1 MTREELERLRQPWPP
16 VMEMAMRAGGCDL
29 EPTYIE
35 DEHGCYSTGFFRW
48 KGKHIAITIDAGLW
62 HLSAACNHTMGYY
75 ELKEIRYT
83 FLPNAMF
90 VAQVFP
96 PREDFVNVH
105 ENCFHLWQL
114 APGGYAEY
122 QKED

>member
-1 MTREELERLRQPWPP
+1 
-16 VMEMAMRAGGCDL
+16 
-29 EPTYIE
+29 
-35 DEHGCYSTGFFRW
+35 
-48 KGKHIAITIDAGLW
+48 
-62 HLSAACNHTMGYY
+62 
-75 ELKEIRYT
+75 
-83 FLPNAMF
+83 MF

>member
-1 MTREELERLRQPWPP
+1 
-16 VMEMAMRAGGCDL
+16 MEMAMRAAGCGL

-35 DEHGCYSTGFFRW
+35 DEYGCYSTGFFCW
-48 KGKHIAITIDAGLW
+48 KGKDIAITIDAGLW
-62 HLSAACNHTMGYY
+62 HLSAACNHTLGYY